1 MLENKCSDDP
11 KGSSPKP
18 VPSLSAFILRHN
30 LRNLLVGTCRGQKM
44 RGRKTGAVT
53 ITRGRGRHPNRTR
66 VLEAVYGGI
75 GRETGDGQPSRPERA
90 ASL

>member
-1 MLENKCSDDP
+1 
-11 KGSSPKP
+11 
-18 VPSLSAFILRHN
+18 
-30 LRNLLVGTCRGQKM
+30 M

-53 ITRGRGRHPNRTR
+53 ITRERGRHPNRTR